1 LDEGFDIAQLLKL
14 RKLTRV
20 IADHLT
26 RELRAHL
33 TTLAPLLNPRHLFGE
48 YIGGGRR
55 LAGKTAEQSLE
66 ELRNLYERVHHT
78 KPFNL
83 RSRFDT
89 PITLLSA
96 GLEIQPSTSSYTAKD
111 GDEEKRII
119 ITTPLK
125 WILSFEGFGPSRLNE
140 LLAATGDN
148 VGSKLQESVLH
159 YLLLH
164 ITLEKRTGVR
174 NLLQALRYKVSTEQL
189 PEYGNLPLV
198 ILSAPLNTVRPPDRV
213 MIESTEISG
222 TRQFEEVVDPEALTN
237 IEDPVKKKLS
247 SLIVD

>member
-1 LDEGFDIAQLLKL
+1 
-14 RKLTRV
+14 
-20 IADHLT
+20 
-26 RELRAHL
+26 
-33 TTLAPLLNPRHLFGE
+33 
-48 YIGGGRR
+48 
-55 LAGKTAEQSLE
+55 
-66 ELRNLYERVHHT
+66 
-78 KPFNL
+78 
-83 RSRFDT
+83 
-89 PITLLSA
+89 
-96 GLEIQPSTSSYTAKD
+96 
-111 GDEEKRII
+111 
-119 ITTPLK
+119 LK

-222 TRQFEEVVDPEALTN
+222 TRQFEEVVDPEAITN